1 MATGVGL
8 RIAEDECTAAIVT
21 DAGQLDFLV
30 RDSILH
36 MAEDGD
42 TVLGGDAPP
51 GSHSITG
58 FVGAVGNPAG
68 LSVDDGEAYRA
79 EDLFATALFCLIN
92 QTTEFLSGPAEFY
105 ATHPGE
111 WSPALVQSSREA
123 LDYLGLRSVVL
134 VSEAD
139 LPAIDTAQ
147 PGRSFAYDAA
157 RAALA
162 AVLAT
167 PAGATPPDPAN
178 SENATVKTDVI
189 PAVAA
194 AMALPQ
200 AYSQAM
206 PAAAPLPTEVL
217 SDTARV
223 DTVPP
228 AAVVAP
234 AATANQRRTPCSSRW
249 PRSSDWHWAV
259 SESLSCCTGRARP
272 NRRRCATRNPTSRH
286 PPRRPRRCRSRCR
299 PPSRRS
305 SSPAPPN
312 PNRRPP
318 RRNHRL
324 PNRRRPRPNRRRR
337 RRVPPVGR
345 PPVGRR
351 HARGFRR
358 RPGGC
363 RRTPIGRHP
372 RSPWK
377 SRRSDDLVTPD
388 NGLCPKVVR

>member
-157 RAALA
+157 RAALT

-194 AMALPQ
+194 ATALPQ

-217 SDTARV
+217 SDTARA

-228 AAVVAP
+228 AAP
-234 AATANQRRTPCSSRW
+234 AAPVAAANQRRTPLLIAVAALFGLALGGLGVAVVLRGESAPEPPPVRDAQSDQSTPAAPPPPLSIAQLPTAEPTIVITGTTEPEPTTTAPEPPPPEPVTTTAEPTTTAPSTTSRTTAR
-249 PRSSDWHWAV
+249 RSTTRPWFPTPPGWMPTDSDW
-259 SESLSCCTGRARP
+259 TP
-272 NRRRCATRNPTSRH
+272 PTFTVE
-286 PPRRPRRCRSRCR
+286 
-299 PPSRRS
+299 
-305 SSPAPPN
+305 
-312 PNRRPP
+312 
-318 RRNHRL
+318 
-324 PNRRRPRPNRRRR
+324 
-337 RRVPPVGR
+337 VPPIR
-345 PPVGRR
+345 
-351 HARGFRR
+351 
-358 RPGGC
+358 
-363 RRTPIGRHP
+363 
-372 RSPWK
+372 
-377 SRRSDDLVTPD
+377 
-388 NGLCPKVVR
+388 

>member
-234 AATANQRRTPCSSRW
+234 AATANQRRTPLLIAVAALFGLALGGLGVAVVLHGESAPEPPPVRDAQSDQSTPAAPPPPLSIALPTAEPTIVITGTTEPESTTTAPEPPPPEPTTTTAEPTTTAPSTTSRTTAR
-249 PRSSDWHWAV
+249 RSTTRPWFPTPPGWMPTDSDW
-259 SESLSCCTGRARP
+259 TP
-272 NRRRCATRNPTSRH
+272 PTFTVE
-286 PPRRPRRCRSRCR
+286 
-299 PPSRRS
+299 
-305 SSPAPPN
+305 
-312 PNRRPP
+312 
-318 RRNHRL
+318 
-324 PNRRRPRPNRRRR
+324 
-337 RRVPPVGR
+337 VPPIR
-345 PPVGRR
+345 
-351 HARGFRR
+351 
-358 RPGGC
+358 
-363 RRTPIGRHP
+363 
-372 RSPWK
+372 
-377 SRRSDDLVTPD
+377 
-388 NGLCPKVVR
+388 

>member
-189 PAVAA
+189 PTVAA
-194 AMALPQ
+194 ATALPQ

-217 SDTARV
+217 SDTARA

-228 AAVVAP
+228 AAP
-234 AATANQRRTPCSSRW
+234 AAPVAAANQRRTPLLIAVAALFGLALGGLGVAVVLRGESAPEPPPVRDAQSDQSTPAAPPPPLSIAQLPTAEPTIVITGTTEPEPTTTAPEPPPPEPVTTTAEPTTTAPSTTSRTTAR
-249 PRSSDWHWAV
+249 RSTTRPWFPTPPGWMPTDSDW
-259 SESLSCCTGRARP
+259 TP
-272 NRRRCATRNPTSRH
+272 PTFTVE
-286 PPRRPRRCRSRCR
+286 
-299 PPSRRS
+299 
-305 SSPAPPN
+305 
-312 PNRRPP
+312 
-318 RRNHRL
+318 
-324 PNRRRPRPNRRRR
+324 
-337 RRVPPVGR
+337 VPPIR
-345 PPVGRR
+345 
-351 HARGFRR
+351 
-358 RPGGC
+358 
-363 RRTPIGRHP
+363 
-372 RSPWK
+372 
-377 SRRSDDLVTPD
+377 
-388 NGLCPKVVR
+388 

>member
-157 RAALA
+157 RAALT

-194 AMALPQ
+194 ATALPQ

-217 SDTARV
+217 SDTARA

-228 AAVVAP
+228 AAP
-234 AATANQRRTPCSSRW
+234 AAPVAAANQRRTPLLIAVAALFGLALGGLGVAVVLRGESAPEPPPVRDAQSDQSTPAAPPPPLSIAQLPTAEPTIVITGTTEPEPTTTAPEPPPPEPVTTTAEPTTTAPSTTTRTTAR
-249 PRSSDWHWAV
+249 RSTTRPWFPTPPGWMPTDSDW
-259 SESLSCCTGRARP
+259 TP
-272 NRRRCATRNPTSRH
+272 PTFTVE
-286 PPRRPRRCRSRCR
+286 
-299 PPSRRS
+299 
-305 SSPAPPN
+305 
-312 PNRRPP
+312 
-318 RRNHRL
+318 
-324 PNRRRPRPNRRRR
+324 
-337 RRVPPVGR
+337 VPPIR
-345 PPVGRR
+345 
-351 HARGFRR
+351 
-358 RPGGC
+358 
-363 RRTPIGRHP
+363 
-372 RSPWK
+372 
-377 SRRSDDLVTPD
+377 
-388 NGLCPKVVR
+388 

>member
-228 AAVVAP
+228 TAVVAP
-234 AATANQRRTPCSSRW
+234 AAAANQRRTPLLIAVAALFGLALGGLGVAVVLRGESAPEPPPVRDAQSDQSTPAAPPPPLSIAQLPTAEPTIVITGTTEPESTTTAPEPPPPEPATTTAEPTTTAPSTTSRTTAR
-249 PRSSDWHWAV
+249 RSTTRPWFPTPPGWMPTNSDW
-259 SESLSCCTGRARP
+259 TP
-272 NRRRCATRNPTSRH
+272 PTFTVE
-286 PPRRPRRCRSRCR
+286 
-299 PPSRRS
+299 
-305 SSPAPPN
+305 
-312 PNRRPP
+312 
-318 RRNHRL
+318 
-324 PNRRRPRPNRRRR
+324 
-337 RRVPPVGR
+337 VPPIR
-345 PPVGRR
+345 
-351 HARGFRR
+351 
-358 RPGGC
+358 
-363 RRTPIGRHP
+363 
-372 RSPWK
+372 
-377 SRRSDDLVTPD
+377 
-388 NGLCPKVVR
+388 